1 MHKMFENM
9 TKGGDDPFGGQMAN
23 AQHMWSFLDELS
35 ESNPEEYEAF
45 LKGQMQSAKEAK
57 PKATMPEVGF
67 CVRLRTQSG
76 VALLVN
82 VCSHVNIKPPSST
95 PDGSIPLCVGVPRAC
110 EHKGQPAHAVD
121 LLVSSEVLDRATT
134 NAAYREE
141 MAALAADCAKG
152 MLTEA
157 RLLPEALK
165 PGYQVLPLHG
175 AAATKYSGTLQPF
188 VDARGPPPSDDGD
201 GNEEADA
208 MAGLGGGGG
217 MPASLMQQLAGMGMG
232 GGGSGGGSS
241 GGSGGGGGG
250 MPDMAEMIKHMG
262 GMGGMGGG
270 KGGKGGG
277 GKGGGGGGKGGGGGG
292 GGSGARRE
300 QSAPPAGRNDEEL
313 SALKLPGSGSMP
325 SSGSGGGAAS
335 AAAGGAPSA
344 PQPMGPARPL
354 VQELSSAEAPLVT
367 PTHEL
372 QAEGDVLRLCV
383 QLPRPS
389 ELHKSCRAE
398 PVLLSRGAAHTF
410 PCGALCPLQPAV
422 AGARGTGC
430 FSQRPGS
437 GGRPAQRGGP
447 ERPLWVRCGRE
458 AEIGL
463 REAERPREAE
473 PPLATNR
480 QLSSAAELEVDVGT
494 HRLKL
499 AAEGVYCLDVPLPQ
513 AVDEARARCRF
524 DKKKRTLT
532 ITMPLLATGG

>member
-9 TKGGDDPFGGQMAN
+9 ASKGDPFGGQMAN

-45 LKGQMQSAKEAK
+45 LKGQMQSAKQAK

-76 VALLVN
+76 VAFLVN

-110 EHKGQPAHAVD
+110 EHKGKPAHAVD

-201 GNEEADA
+201 GNEEEDA

-232 GGGSGGGSS
+232 GGGSGGG
-241 GGSGGGGGG
+241 GGGGGGG

-277 GKGGGGGGKGGGGGG
+277 GKGGGGGGGGKGGGGG

-300 QSAPPAGRNDEEL
+300 QSAAPAGRSDEEL

-325 SSGSGGGAAS
+325 SSGSGGGAAT
-335 AAAGGAPSA
+335 AAAGCTPSA

-354 VQELSSAEAPLVT
+354 VQELSSAEAPLLT

-383 QLPRPS
+383 QLPRRS

-398 PVLLSRGAAHTF
+398 PVLLSRGAAHTLS
-410 PCGALCPLQPAV
+410 P
-422 AGARGTGC
+422 GARGG
-430 FSQRPGS
+430 RGS
-437 GGRPAQRGGP
+437 GHWLRLPATWAWRAAWAAWRAGAVFVGALRPR
-447 ERPLWVRCGRE
+447 R
-458 AEIGL
+458 L
-463 REAERPREAE
+463 REAED
-473 PPLATNR
+473 
-480 QLSSAAELEVDVGT
+480 AARG
-494 HRLKL
+494 R
-499 AAEGVYCLDVPLPQ
+499 
-513 AVDEARARCRF
+513 
-524 DKKKRTLT
+524 
-532 ITMPLLATGG
+532 